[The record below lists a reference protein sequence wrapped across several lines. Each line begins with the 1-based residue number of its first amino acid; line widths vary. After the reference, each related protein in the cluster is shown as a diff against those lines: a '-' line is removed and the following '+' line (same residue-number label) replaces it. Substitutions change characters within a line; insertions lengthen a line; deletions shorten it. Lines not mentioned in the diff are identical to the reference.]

1 MRHTLSL
8 LGGRT
13 MKVYTAALAAALWL
27 CLAATALPSDIIT
40 PSRGPQ
46 GLPGPGQA
54 SPPVASSPEF
64 APSDNA
70 PPSRGPQGLPGP
82 GPSPQPVAASPD
94 VVSSPPDQGPSA
106 FTLLLIA
113 FGGALALTGVVFIAK
128 RTVYH
133 RHAVR

>member
-8 LGGRT
+8 HGGRT

-27 CLAATALPSDIIT
+27 CLAATALPSDNIT

-54 SPPVASSPEF
+54 SPPVASSPEL

-94 VVSSPPDQGPSA
+94 VASPPPDQGPSA

-113 FGGALALTGVVFIAK
+113 LGGALALTGVVFIAK
-128 RTVYH
+128 RTAYH